1 MAQLLVR
8 NLEEDTVQQ
17 LKARAKEN
25 HRSLQAEV
33 QLILENAAKVK
44 SSGFWERAKQTRMK
58 IQARDGVISDSS
70 ADIRADRDA

>member
-17 LKARAKEN
+17 LKARAQEN

-44 SSGFWERAKQTRMK
+44 PSDFWERAKQTRMK
-58 IQARDGVISDSS
+58 IEARGHVVSDSS
-70 ADIRADRDA
+70 DDIRADRDA